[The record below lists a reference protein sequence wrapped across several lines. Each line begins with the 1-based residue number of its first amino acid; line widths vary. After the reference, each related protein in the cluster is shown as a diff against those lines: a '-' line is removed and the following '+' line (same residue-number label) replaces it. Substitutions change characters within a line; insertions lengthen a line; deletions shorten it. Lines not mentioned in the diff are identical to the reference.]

1 MIVISLSMFI
11 VLGFIMFKAIKYHR
25 LAKFATDNVNSSIQE
40 NILGVRVVKSFN
52 LQDTQIAKF
61 DVINEKMRK
70 ITTRSY
76 VISM

>member
-1 MIVISLSMFI
+1 MY
-11 VLGFIMFKAIKYHR
+11 KAIKYHR
-25 LAKFATDNVNSSIQE
+25 LAKFATDDVNSSIQE

-52 LQDTQIAKF
+52 LQDKQKSKF

-70 ITTRSY
+70 ISTKSF